1 MKLNLSSLLKIVA
14 DSTESEKHEVNFDS
28 SMNSLDGW
36 DSLGHI
42 SILSKLDIVTDGKAS
57 EIDTLADC
65 KSVKDLIK
73 SLKSKSL
80 YNEEIT

>member
-1 MKLNLSSLLKIVA
+1 MKLNLKSLLEIVA
-14 DSTESEKHEVNFDS
+14 ESTESEIDQVNSDS

-42 SILSKLDIVTDGKAS
+42 SILSKLDIVTEGKAS

-65 KSVKDLIK
+65 ESVEDLIK
-73 SLKSKSL
+73 SLKSKNL
-80 YNEEIT
+80 FFE